1 LHTCWQRFLPPDRTS
16 GHDERRNIVSRAT
29 IKMHQLDMVKQPRV
43 AAIYGLVMIVGCS
56 AAPEDATPR
65 LTPSDFVTNTGS
77 GGQASVLPPAGGTS
91 LVLQDGAGI
100 VDDANGTCA
109 LHCSTDLHNVLDCNQ
124 NLVKA
129 CPADQGCGTDGS
141 CVSPCESAKANGSVI
156 GCEFFSVVPAPELQN
171 NSDCFAALLANT
183 WSLPIS
189 INVDYGGT
197 PLDIAGI
204 ARTPAGSGAS
214 ISYAPLVDGKL
225 APGQMA
231 VVFLS
236 NSNDSYNGGGY
247 PIAPN
252 TGAKHVNC
260 PSGISPGVQANASIA
275 KTGRGKAFHI
285 TTSAPVVAYDV
296 YPFGGAESYLSSATL
311 LVPTSA
317 WGTNYI
323 AADAYPA
330 APELAFAAG
339 EGPLDAA
346 PLAPF
351 VQIVAAEDGTNVT
364 LSPTAAIEGGDD
376 VAGTPQGQPH
386 TYAMN
391 KGEVLQFLQN
401 AELSGTPVASDRPI
415 SVWGGSACMN
425 IPLGTGACDSG
436 HQQLLPVKT
445 LGNEYLGV
453 RYRDRVTDRNESPP
467 WTLVGAVDGTTLT
480 YDPAPPPG
488 APLVLQGS
496 QTVRFNAQ
504 DAFAVKSQDA
514 QHPFYMAGHMTGSGV
529 DSSASWGVGDPDY
542 VNVVPPEQYLSTY
555 LFLTDPTYKN
565 THLVFTRKKAED
577 GTFKPVSLG
586 CIGEITGWTPV
597 GTSGQYEYAR
607 VDLVVDGKPNGTCDN
622 GVHTA
627 KSDAPFGLTVWGW
640 DTFVSY
646 AYPAGL
652 SVRPINQVVVP
663 PVIR

>member
-1 LHTCWQRFLPPDRTS
+1 
-16 GHDERRNIVSRAT
+16 
-29 IKMHQLDMVKQPRV
+29 MHQLDMAKWSSL
-43 AAIYGLVMIVGCS
+43 AAIYGLVMLGGCS
-56 AAPEDATPR
+56 AAPEDPTPR
-65 LTPSDFVTNTGS
+65 LTPSDLVTSTGS
-77 GGQASVLPPAGGTS
+77 GGQTSSLPPMGGTS

-100 VDDANGTCA
+100 VEDTSGSCA
-109 LHCSTDLHNVLDCNQ
+109 RHCSTDLHNVLDCNE

-129 CPADQGCGTDGS
+129 CPADQGCGADGT
-141 CVSPCESAKANGSVI
+141 CVSPCESARANGSVI
-156 GCEFFSVVPAPELQN
+156 GCEFFSVVPAPELEN
-171 NSDCFAALLANT
+171 NSHCFAALLANT
-183 WSLPIS
+183 WSLPVS

-197 PLDIAGI
+197 PLDIAAI
-204 ARTPAGSGAS
+204 ARVPSGSGTS

-231 VVFLS
+231 IVFLS
-236 NSNDSYNGGGY
+236 NSDDSYDGGAY

-252 TGAKHVNC
+252 TWAQHVNC

-296 YPFGGAESYLSSATL
+296 YPFGGAESYISSATL

-317 WGTNYI
+317 WDTNYI

-330 APELAFAAG
+330 DPALAYADGNAPA
-339 EGPLDAA
+339 DSA

-364 LSPTAAIEGGDD
+364 LSPTSAIEAGDD
-376 VAGTPQGQPH
+376 VAGTAQGQPH

-391 KGEVLQFLQN
+391 KGEVIQFLQN
-401 AELSGTPVASDRPI
+401 AELSGTPIASDKPI

-467 WTLVGAVDGTTLT
+467 WTLVGAVDGTILT

-488 APLVLQGS
+488 APLVLQAS

-504 DAFAVKSQDA
+504 DAFSVKSQDA
-514 QHPFYMAGHMTGSGV
+514 QHPFYMAGHMTGG
-529 DSSASWGVGDPDY
+529 GVGDPDY
-542 VNVVPPEQYLSTY
+542 VNVVPPEQNLSTY

-565 THLVFTRKKAED
+565 THLIFTRKKGED
-577 GTFKPVSLG
+577 GTFKPVSLD
-586 CIGEITGWTPV
+586 CIGDVAGWMPV
-597 GTSGQYEYAR
+597 GIAGQYEYAR
-607 VDLVVDGKPNGTCDN
+607 VDLVVDGTPNGTCDN

-627 KSDAPFGLTVWGW
+627 KSDVPFGLTVWGW

-663 PVIR
+663 PVVR